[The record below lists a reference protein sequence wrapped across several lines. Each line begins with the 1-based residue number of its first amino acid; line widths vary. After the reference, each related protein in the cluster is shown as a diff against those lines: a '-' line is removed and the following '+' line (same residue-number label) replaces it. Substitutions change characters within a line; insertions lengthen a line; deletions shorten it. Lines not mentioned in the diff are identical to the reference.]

1 MIRGG
6 DRKWG
11 IVDLGKAD
19 LSLLCFCELPISWA
33 LGARNTNTVPLASN
47 MSSFRGVHTCLFPY
61 DAPKSTITLTVLST
75 SRSLRSLWVWDRLP
89 KSVIIN
95 RKRGINTCPLNQGLW
110 EEIPAWKESWWRD
123 LYRSSLHTFVCA
135 ITFAYNILFP
145 LALICLICTH
155 PLFLNRDFITSRKLK
170 WLLNQ
175 VRRPPGILTESKIY
189 PTKELITLYCNYLFN
204 KYICIPLAL
213 NSGRAMVMSAP
224 DGWHIAGAQ

>member
-1 MIRGG
+1 MRNSRPWEGRPLTPMLLWASHFLSPRGTEHQHCPSSLQYVFFPWCTYMPFSIRCA
-6 DRKWG
+6 K
-11 IVDLGKAD
+11 VYL
-19 LSLLCFCELPISWA
+19 
-33 LGARNTNTVPLASN
+33 
-47 MSSFRGVHTCLFPY
+47 
-61 DAPKSTITLTVLST
+61 ITLTVLST

-89 KSVIIN
+89 KSVII
-95 RKRGINTCPLNQGLW
+95 KRGINTCPLNQGVR
-110 EEIPAWKESWWRD
+110 EEIPAWKESSWRD

-135 ITFAYNILFP
+135 ITFAYNVLFP

-175 VRRPPGILTESKIY
+175 VRCPPCILTESKIY

-213 NSGRAMVMSAP
+213 NSGRAMAMSAP